1 MNLYVKINSRFP
13 EFENE
18 VSSLSG
24 IEICRGVCLTPLH
37 INHPIQSYTIDIR
50 LTVFLYRSNVSK
62 TAIPRSPFNKGE
74 TSLES
79 IRYQFIKSQ
88 EKFHLGWEEVE
99 IKDMTTQIAYREK
112 ALVDLIHFRSEPYVI
127 YLEIEK
133 WTNYR
138 EDLDLERLI
147 V

>member
-1 MNLYVKINSRFP
+1 
-13 EFENE
+13 
-18 VSSLSG
+18 
-24 IEICRGVCLTPLH
+24 
-37 INHPIQSYTIDIR
+37 
-50 LTVFLYRSNVSK
+50 VFLYRSNVSK